1 MYYSDHDVLELIARI
16 EKPYESEVIELKE
29 AKNDF
34 SFKNLGKYFS
44 ALSNEA
50 VLRGKQDAWLIF
62 GMDNDKVA
70 CGTAYREGNPA
81 NLRSLKKEIADRA
94 NNHLT
99 LREIHELRIDGKR
112 VLAFQIPAATPG
124 MPTAFNNAAW
134 AREGES
140 LGPLPIDKYEQ
151 IRQMRRP
158 DWSALEIEE
167 ATFEDLDP
175 KAVKKAVE
183 LFLSKHRRHSGAF
196 ADMDDRTILDMA
208 NLTRNGKITPT
219 TLILLGRPE
228 STRLL
233 DGMSPRIT
241 WTLYASNGSVTSYE
255 HFKPPFLL
263 AIDQVLG
270 KIRNEKYRFNA
281 NGASLFPFEADQYE
295 PEIIRELLNN
305 CIAHQDYSMQGRIK
319 VEEFEDHLVFL
330 NEGSFIPET
339 IENAMRPGFKP
350 SYYRNPFLSEAMVQ
364 MDMIDTIAMGIP
376 KVFQMQRKRY
386 FPLPTYDLSDPTRVR
401 VSVYGKTINESYS
414 RLLYAKPDL
423 PMDVVYLLDK
433 VQKGEEIT
441 NEEAAELHRLKLIE
455 GRYPHISIT
464 NALASKTGQAV
475 SYTRSKGLNEEAC
488 KAFVIQMLSETGPA
502 PRAKIT
508 ALINDLL
515 PSGLTDAQKA
525 KKVSNL
531 LAKMKKVD
539 KTIDS
544 DGTGKTARWH
554 AL

>member
-29 AKNDF
+29 AKSDF
-34 SFKNLGKYFS
+34 SFKDLGKYFS

-50 VLRGKQDAWLIF
+50 ILRGKQDAWLIF
-62 GMDNDKVA
+62 GMDDDKVA
-70 CGTAYREGNPA
+70 CGTSYREGNPA

-94 NNHLT
+94 NNRLT

-151 IRQMRRP
+151 IRQMQRP
-158 DWSALEIEE
+158 DWSALEIEN

-175 KAVKKAVE
+175 AAVKKAIE

-208 NLTRNGKITPT
+208 NLTKNGKITPT
-219 TLILLGRPE
+219 TLILLGKPE
-228 STRLL
+228 STQLL
-233 DGMSPRIT
+233 NGMSPRIT

-305 CIAHQDYSMQGRIK
+305 CIAHQDYSMQGRIN

-330 NEGSFIPET
+330 NEGSFIPGT
-339 IENAMRPGFKP
+339 IENAMQPGFKP

-423 PMDVVYLLDK
+423 PMDIVYLLDK
-433 VQKGEEIT
+433 VQKGAEIT

-455 GRYPHISIT
+455 GRHPHISIT
-464 NALASKTGQAV
+464 NTLASKTGQEV

-488 KAFVIQMLSETGPA
+488 KALVIQMLSETGPA

-508 ALINDLL
+508 ALLSDLL

-525 KKVSNL
+525 KRVSNL